1 MTKPPQEWPIRITSP
16 PASLMALFAA
26 ATSSSSDVVGFCTE
40 TTLNPC
46 SSNDGITLFQ
56 HDPSA
61 HKPCTKIIVGFI
73 DVDFAISAF
82 EFGLDKNVPANK
94 RSARYFILLF

>member
-1 MTKPPQEWPIRITSP
+1 MTKPPQECPTKMTSP
-16 PASLMALFAA
+16 RASLMALFVA
-26 ATSSSSDVVGFCTE
+26 ATSSSSDVVGFCTDK
-40 TTLNPC
+40 TSNPC

-73 DVDFAISAF
+73 DVDFAICAF
-82 EFGLDKNVPANK
+82 EFGLDKNAADKK
-94 RSARYFILLF
+94 RRARYFI